1 MIRSIIKFVFIS
13 LIKTYQFLLS
23 PFLGK
28 NCRFTPSCS
37 AYSIIAFESHGTL
50 KGMVL
55 VIKRISRCHPWGKSG
70 YDPVPD

>member
-1 MIRSIIKFVFIS
+1 MIKFLFIY
-13 LIKTYQFLLS
+13 LIKTYQLLLS

-37 AYSIIAFESHGTL
+37 AYSIRAFESHGIL
-50 KGMVL
+50 KGIEL
-55 VIKRISRCHPWGKSG
+55 TIKRIMKCHPWGKSG

>member
-1 MIRSIIKFVFIS
+1 MIKFIFVY

-37 AYSIIAFESHGTL
+37 EYSIMAFESHGIL
-50 KGMVL
+50 KGIRL
-55 VIKRISRCHPWGKSG
+55 TIKRMSKCHPWGKHG

>member
-1 MIRSIIKFVFIS
+1 MILNIVKFIFIY
-13 LIKTYQFLLS
+13 LIKAYQFLLS

-37 AYSIIAFESHGTL
+37 EYSIMAFESHGIL
-50 KGMVL
+50 KGIGL
-55 VIKRISRCHPWGKSG
+55 TIKRISRCHPWGKHG